1 MSIPWAGRGRATC
14 SIICEMVISSAW
26 VGEQASIRWFK
37 HSSPS
42 RAYDVKV
49 APILGGVQG
58 RATTDVNY
66 LVAQLAERLGGKAYR
81 LHAPAFVDTR
91 EHRDMLQSVGPIKE
105 ILDIARQANIALLG
119 VGTVEPD
126 ESRFVEFT
134 ALSAEDM
141 NRIADTCGGVG
152 EIGAHVYDIEGKP
165 CAEEYAERV
174 VGLSL
179 QELERI
185 PFVIGVAATAAK
197 ALPLYGALR
206 GGYLHTLITDEAAA
220 RGVLQ
225 LFDRDSHGSVR
236 RYSSQQ
242 WRKPDSCMGAA
253 PETRIEH
260 MATTERTDIKEEES
274 VLTDEKQ
281 DLLAEL
287 GHEKLAWMLQKMCET
302 RYFEEKAEEL
312 YIRGLV
318 HGTMHL
324 SIGME
329 ASPVGS
335 VSALDPDDLII
346 HHHRGHG
353 HSIAKGADITIMM
366 AEFLGKEPGYCRGR
380 GGSMHIADIPG
391 GNLGATGVVA
401 SGIPTAV
408 GIGLA
413 LQMQRSEQVL
423 LSFFGDGATNLGEF
437 HESLNMASVW
447 DLPIVF
453 ICDNN
458 QYGMSMAAQRSMN
471 IDASPPVPSPMG
483 FRGKASTATTCWL
496 CTACGEQ
503 YATVEGATQQYV
515 LLTPRARR
523 PR

>member
-1 MSIPWAGRGRATC
+1 MTAEMTELKEQVSVVADASGRR
-14 SIICEMVISSAW
+14 
-26 VGEQASIRWFK
+26 
-37 HSSPS
+37 
-42 RAYDVKV
+42 
-49 APILGGVQG
+49 
-58 RATTDVNY
+58 
-66 LVAQLAERLGGKAYR
+66 
-81 LHAPAFVDTR
+81 
-91 EHRDMLQSVGPIKE
+91 
-105 ILDIARQANIALLG
+105 
-119 VGTVEPD
+119 
-126 ESRFVEFT
+126 
-134 ALSAEDM
+134 
-141 NRIADTCGGVG
+141 
-152 EIGAHVYDIEGKP
+152 
-165 CAEEYAERV
+165 
-174 VGLSL
+174 
-179 QELERI
+179 
-185 PFVIGVAATAAK
+185 
-197 ALPLYGALR
+197 
-206 GGYLHTLITDEAAA
+206 
-220 RGVLQ
+220 
-225 LFDRDSHGSVR
+225 
-236 RYSSQQ
+236 
-242 WRKPDSCMGAA
+242 
-253 PETRIEH
+253 
-260 MATTERTDIKEEES
+260 
-274 VLTDEKQ
+274 

-335 VSALDPDDLII
+335 VAALEPEDLII

-413 LQMQRSEQVL
+413 LQMQRSDQVL

-458 QYGMSMAAQRSMN
+458 QYGMSMSVQRAMN
-471 IDASPPVPSPMG
+471 IE
-483 FRGKASTATTCWL
+483 RISTRAI
-496 CTACGEQ
+496 AYGIPGESVDGNDVLAVYQ
-503 YATVEGATQQYV
+503 AVRAAVE
-515 LLTPRARR
+515 RARR
-523 PR
+523 GEGPSLVDNITSRWRGHSKSDRNLYRTQAEIDNWRARCPIVRYKEVLVEGGVLSEAEVEGIDQVAQQTIDRAAEEAATMPEPSPENMEDEVFAP